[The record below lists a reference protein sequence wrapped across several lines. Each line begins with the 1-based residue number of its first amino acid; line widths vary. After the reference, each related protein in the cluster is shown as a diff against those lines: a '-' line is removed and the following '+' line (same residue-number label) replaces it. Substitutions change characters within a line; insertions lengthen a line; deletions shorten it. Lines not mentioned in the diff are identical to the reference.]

1 MMRRM
6 AGKQQ
11 TRAAHAA
18 GYATVAEWIEAGSPP
33 PIELPPDVLMAG
45 VQTLDGE
52 SRVASGNSPAAA
64 IEVAGAGA
72 RAGALA
78 RPNRTGSRHSFAQD
92 FAAVLAEPHPDAE
105 DGATTR
111 QAVIV
116 RSMVLKAESDPKV
129 FELIAD
135 RVDGRAVQTVQTA
148 GATSPEAMAEL
159 TTDAIFAR
167 LDALRHSV
175 ASRALSDGAV
185 DGECSE

>member
-18 GYATVAEWIEAGSPP
+18 GYATVAEWQAAGSPP
-33 PIELPPDVLMAG
+33 PLPEPVPGVVLAELARG
-45 VQTLDGE
+45 KASLDHE
-52 SRVASGNSPAAA
+52 SRDG
-64 IEVAGAGA
+64 GGM
-72 RAGALA
+72 
-78 RPNRTGSRHSFAQD
+78 RPTP
-92 FAAVLAEPHPDAE
+92 AAVLARPVARVPAHGGRPSFAQTIGAVLAEKHPEWDPL
-105 DGATTR
+105 TR
-111 QAVIV
+111 QEVISL
-116 RSMVLKAESDPKV
+116 RMVERAETDPRT

-167 LDALRHSV
+167 LDALRNSV